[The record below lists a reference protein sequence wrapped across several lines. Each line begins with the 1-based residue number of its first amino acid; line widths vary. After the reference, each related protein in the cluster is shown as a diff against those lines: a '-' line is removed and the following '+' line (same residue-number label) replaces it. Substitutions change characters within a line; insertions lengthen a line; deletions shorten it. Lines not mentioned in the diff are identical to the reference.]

1 MGKPLSIGSAPGIQP
16 KIGVSTQVLHQSKWY
31 KNVDH
36 LGVDTLEIN
45 RRNSKLYFN
54 QYFLEK
60 VRRYLQGF
68 HLSLH
73 SATTGIFQA
82 LESFTR
88 AELETLTAEVDI
100 CRFIGARE
108 LIFHLDKER
117 LSRSARNRLKTILSH
132 ARSQDVEMLYE
143 SDNPIVAD
151 TVHDIFDGFP
161 EIGYV
166 LDLGHLNMGLGRNIL
181 GCEIDTFL
189 TLVKERT
196 VYVHANN
203 NNGSTD
209 EHLGLDH
216 GTLDWRRALD
226 RLDLPRIRKVI
237 IEVSAATYIEETRK
251 VLEDYFRC
259 RRAQADWPQPS

>member
-100 CRFIGARE
+100 CRFIGAGE
-108 LIFHLDKER
+108 LIFHLDKQR
-117 LSRSARNRLKTILSH
+117 LSGSARNRLKTILSH

-151 TVHDIFDGFP
+151 TVHDILDGFP

-166 LDLGHLNMGLGRNIL
+166 LDLGHLNMGLGRDVL
-181 GCEIDTFL
+181 GCEIDAFL
-189 TLVKERT
+189 ALIKERT

-203 NNGSTD
+203 NDGRTD

-237 IEVSAATYIEETRK
+237 IEVSATTHIEETRK
-251 VLEDYFRC
+251 VLEDYFRY
-259 RRAQADWPQPS
+259 RLTKAD

>member
-1 MGKPLSIGSAPGIQP
+1 MVQSLLNGAVTGVQP
-16 KIGVSTQVLHQSKWY
+16 KIGVSTQVIRRSKWY

-54 QYFLEK
+54 RYFLEK
-60 VRRYLQGF
+60 VRRYLEGF

-73 SATTGIFQA
+73 SATTGIFQE

-88 AELETLTAEVDI
+88 AELETLMAEVDI
-100 CRFIGARE
+100 CRFLGARE
-108 LIFHLDKER
+108 LVFHLDQEG
-117 LSRSARNRLKTILSH
+117 LSRSTRERLKRVLNH
-132 ARSQDVEMLYE
+132 AESQDVEMLYE

-151 TVHDIFDGFP
+151 TVNDMFNRFP

-166 LDLGHLNMGLGRNIL
+166 LDLGHLNIGLGRNVL
-181 GCEIDTFL
+181 GCGLDAFL
-189 TLVKERT
+189 TRRKDRT

-209 EHLGLDH
+209 EHLGLND
-216 GTLDWRRALD
+216 GSLDWRQALD
-226 RLDLPRIRKVI
+226 RLDLGRIRKVI
-237 IEVSAATYIEETRK
+237 IEVSSSTYIEETRK
-251 VLEDYFRC
+251 ALEDYFRC
-259 RRAQADWPQPS
+259 RLIKAD

>member
-1 MGKPLSIGSAPGIQP
+1 MGKPLSNGSVPVIRP

-54 QYFLEK
+54 RYFLEK
-60 VRRYLQGF
+60 VRRYLDGF

-73 SATTGIFQA
+73 SATTGIFQEV
-82 LESFTR
+82 ESFTR
-88 AELETLTAEVDI
+88 AELEILTAEVDV
-100 CRFIGARE
+100 CRFLGARE
-108 LIFHLDKER
+108 LVFHLGKER
-117 LSRSARNRLKTILSH
+117 LSRSARDRLKTILSH
-132 ARSQDVEMLYE
+132 AQSQDVEMLYE

-151 TVHDIFDGFP
+151 TVYDILDGFP

-166 LDLGHLNMGLGRNIL
+166 LDLGHLNMGLGRDVL
-181 GCEIDTFL
+181 GCEIDSFL
-189 TLVKERT
+189 ALIKERT

-203 NNGSTD
+203 NDGSTD
-209 EHLGLDH
+209 EHLGLDQ
-216 GTLDWRRALD
+216 GALDWRRALD

-237 IEVSAATYIEETRK
+237 IEVSAATQIEETRK

-259 RRAQADWPQPS
+259 RRAQAD

>member
-1 MGKPLSIGSAPGIQP
+1 MGTPPSIESAPGSRP
-16 KIGVSTQVLHQSKWY
+16 KIGVSTQVIPRSKWY
-31 KNVDH
+31 KHVDH

-60 VRRYLQGF
+60 VRRYLEGF

-73 SATTGIFQA
+73 SATTGIFQD

-88 AELETLTAEVDI
+88 AELETLMAEVDI

-117 LSRSARNRLKTILSH
+117 LSRSTKNRLKRVLIH
-132 ARSQDVEMLYE
+132 AQSQDVEMLYE

-151 TVHDIFDGFP
+151 TVHGILNGFP

-166 LDLGHLNMGLGRNIL
+166 LDLGHLNMGLGGDVL
-181 GCEIDTFL
+181 GCEIDAFL
-189 TLVKERT
+189 ALIKGRT

-209 EHLGLDH
+209 EHAGLNS
-216 GTLDWRRALD
+216 GSLDWRHALD
-226 RLDLPRIRKVI
+226 SLDLSRIRKVI
-237 IEVSAATYIEETRK
+237 IEVSSATYLEETRK
-251 VLEDYFRC
+251 ALEDYFRC
-259 RRAQADWPQPS
+259 RLVKTD